1 MGCPIQLT
9 KMSSAAAA
17 ATSTTVPPH
26 GVEEKTVQEELSLPI
41 LLADRVIKSTQDA
54 ESSKQDCSDLAKQ
67 VDHLSQMLRSAVRLA
82 ISTPSLYDRPLRRIA
97 SDITKTLT
105 VH

>member
-1 MGCPIQLT
+1 
-9 KMSSAAAA
+9 MSSAAAAA

-41 LLADRVIKSTQDA
+41 LLADRVIKSTQET